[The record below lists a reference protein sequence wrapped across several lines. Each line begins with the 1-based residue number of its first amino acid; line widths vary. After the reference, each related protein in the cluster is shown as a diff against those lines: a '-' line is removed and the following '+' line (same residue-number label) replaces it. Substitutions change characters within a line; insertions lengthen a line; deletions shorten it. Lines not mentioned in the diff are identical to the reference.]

1 VTVDLSKFARWD
13 VVAMC
18 AALAVVFTFEML
30 GIFTDRYITITAIV
44 RGVVPKWAR
53 AMLLGWLCYHFL
65 VQ

>member
-1 VTVDLSKFARWD
+1 
-13 VVAMC
+13 MC

-30 GIFTDRYITITAIV
+30 GVFTDRYVTITAIV
-44 RGVVPKWAR
+44 RGVIPKWAR